1 MSASN
6 RWVCIVNR
14 DQSQSEIRKN
24 PFEDDVLRRHFSG
37 ADACPLLAKR
47 KDFWHTDGMKNIS
60 IRLGSD
66 SADDASERTFLWQDI
81 TADDEELPVLLD
93 EFDLPQPVQEAMLEN
108 QHFPEATFI
117 AGRMILRLPMRHVWN
132 ATAPVYVTFLALPDM
147 LVTFRREQTGT
158 TLQHGDTEENTP
170 LAQLRD
176 RLKEGDGGTMRNIP
190 ALIAYLLDGIVDAN
204 IRFFTRARIEAE
216 MLSERLDEAPA
227 SVSENDVLDIRR
239 RVSRLTSQ
247 FEDQFYSLTSLQTLH
262 AANSRYPFLIGA
274 IKDIA
279 DAQGHL
285 VRSILR
291 LEMRL
296 RDIQQ
301 HCQYLVQRRTEQRLR
316 HLTVLSAVY
325 MPLTLITS
333 LYGMNFRNMPE
344 LEWEYGYF
352 AVISGMALVAVALI
366 LLFQHKGWFR

>member
-1 MSASN
+1 MSASG
-6 RWVCIVNR
+6 RQIRAVNLN
-14 DQSQSEIRKN
+14 QSRAEIRKP
-24 PFEDDVLRRHFSG
+24 PFESDVPQSWFSESDDY
-37 ADACPLLAKR
+37 PLLAEEKN
-47 KDFWHTDGMKNIS
+47 FWHTDCMKNIS

-66 SADDASERTFLWQDI
+66 SADDPSENVFLWQDI
-81 TADDEELPVLLD
+81 TAEDEELSVLLD
-93 EFDLPQPVQEAMLEN
+93 EFNLPLPVQEAILEN
-108 QHFPEATFI
+108 QHFPEATFV

-147 LVTFRREQTGT
+147 LVTFRREQTDMV
-158 TLQHGDTEENTP
+158 LKDGDTEEKTP
-170 LAQLRD
+170 LAQLRE
-176 RLKEGDGGTMRNIP
+176 RLKEGDAATMRNIP
-190 ALIAYLLDGIVDAN
+190 ALLAYLLDGIVDAN
-204 IRFFTRARIEAE
+204 IRFFTHARIEAE
-216 MLSERLDEAPA
+216 VLSERLDEDPA

-239 RVSRLTSQ
+239 HVSRLTSQ

-262 AANSRYPFLIGA
+262 AANSRYPFLINA

-301 HCQYLVQRRTEQRLR
+301 HCQYLVQRRTELRLR

-352 AVISGMALVAVALI
+352 TVISGMALFAAALI
-366 LLFQHKGWFR
+366 LLFRRKGWFR